1 MTDDR
6 LIQRLRAAN
15 PVATEPSEDD
25 ELLTSILAT
34 PGDARWRES
43 ATRSRRGYSWRYV
56 VPAGGVVV
64 VAGAAAAIAFVAL
77 PGGAAITPT
86 SAVGAVLNR
95 AAAAAQAA
103 PPTTLG
109 SGQYLYSDVHEL
121 AGACWFWGSDDPAKS
136 ACTDQQQTVQ
146 TWVAADGS
154 ARRLTTYD
162 GPQQFVTPANRAG
175 WVLAGEPSIAPE
187 TNTPSGQYDDQ
198 SGPGS
203 FPAPDD
209 LSQLPTD
216 PTELT
221 QLIDSGKTGLLQ
233 ADFDPHVP
241 STPAS
246 TFISAAE
253 ILATPALGSDPAL
266 RAALYQVM
274 ADVPGIELLGSA
286 TDQSGR
292 TGTEIA
298 GPLGDPL
305 GDPAGW
311 SRGGDAVRNEVIID
325 PSDGDVLEINQVIVN
340 PSAET
345 SDFARQF
352 GDTAGELL
360 NWTDYLAAGV
370 VNSTSSTTPVGTAP
384 VTGASGATNATGVSG
399 ATNATGASTASGSG
413 N

>member
-1 MTDDR
+1 
-6 LIQRLRAAN
+6 
-15 PVATEPSEDD
+15 V
-25 ELLTSILAT
+25 
-34 PGDARWRES
+34 RE
-43 ATRSRRGYSWRYV
+43 
-56 VPAGGVVV
+56 
-64 VAGAAAAIAFVAL
+64 
-77 PGGAAITPT
+77 
-86 SAVGAVLNR
+86 R
-95 AAAAAQAA
+95 AAAAALAA

-121 AGACWFWGSDDPAKS
+121 AGACWYWGSNDPAKS
-136 ACTDQQQTVQ
+136 ACTDQEQTVQ

-187 TNTPSGQYDDQ
+187 TNTPSGQYDDE

-203 FPAPDD
+203 FVAPDD

-216 PTELT
+216 AAALA
-221 QLIDSGKTGLLQ
+221 QLIDTGKTGLPQ
-233 ADFDPHVP
+233 AYFDPHVP
-241 STPAS
+241 VTPAS

-274 ADVPGIELLGSA
+274 ADVSGTELIGAA

-292 TGTEIA
+292 TGVEIA
-298 GPLGDPL
+298 GPLGDPQ

-311 SRGGDAVRNEVIID
+311 PGGGAAVRDEVIID
-325 PSDGDVLEINQVIVN
+325 PSDGDVLEINQVLAN
-340 PSAET
+340 PSQET
-345 SDFARQF
+345 SDFAKQF
-352 GDTAGELL
+352 GDTAGQLL
-360 NWTDYLAAGV
+360 NWTDYLATGV
-370 VNSTSSTTPVGTAP
+370 VNSTSSTTPGGTAP